1 MDPRFIG
8 RDEIRRV
15 LTFEACVAL
24 MREAMIAVSTGGVDQ
39 PPRQI
44 LPLKSGKGIFGVMP
58 GVIADDRFGAKL
70 ISAFRHAPG
79 SALPAH
85 QGVVVLF
92 DPESGGPACVLDAG
106 EITRIRTAAASA
118 LATQTFARPDAS
130 RLAVLG
136 AGEQAEAH
144 IRAIAATRPLSRIL
158 VWGRNREH
166 AERLAIE
173 LGANERLDVEVAPDV
188 RSAVAQAD
196 IVCTTTSAAEPILQ
210 GAWLADGVHVN
221 IVGSSR
227 AGPAEVDDDL
237 VARSRFFVDSRANV
251 LAQGAEFLN
260 ARASGRVGDDH
271 ILGEIGEVLAGR
283 IAGRGSPSEV
293 TAYKSLG
300 AVAQDLWSGWYV
312 HQMLS

>member
-1 MDPRFIG
+1 
-8 RDEIRRV
+8 
-15 LTFEACVAL
+15 
-24 MREAMIAVSTGGVDQ
+24 
-39 PPRQI
+39 
-44 LPLKSGKGIFGVMP
+44 
-58 GVIADDRFGAKL
+58 
-70 ISAFRHAPG
+70 
-79 SALPAH
+79 
-85 QGVVVLF
+85 
-92 DPESGGPACVLDAG
+92 
-106 EITRIRTAAASA
+106 
-118 LATQTFARPDAS
+118 
-130 RLAVLG
+130 
-136 AGEQAEAH
+136 
-144 IRAIAATRPLSRIL
+144 
-158 VWGRNREH
+158 
-166 AERLAIE
+166 
-173 LGANERLDVEVAPDV
+173 
-188 RSAVAQAD
+188 VAQAD
-196 IVCTTTSAAEPILQ
+196 IVCTTTSAAEPILK
-210 GAWLADGVHVN
+210 GEWLADGAHVN